1 MAALASNP
9 NIFPHFEATRT
20 CCKGMPH
27 RQPAFDHVVFCLR
40 VASYS
45 MKKRSKK
52 RSSSSSER
60 DWKAQ
65 RESRESK
72 CQIFGV
78 RAQQDTASQLLNILH
93 IRSADNSTKCC
104 KVHNTRITTV
114 DKGYFKS

>member
-9 NIFPHFEATRT
+9 NIFQHFEATRT

-52 RSSSSSER
+52 GAALPVRETGR
-60 DWKAQ
+60 PNGRAA
-65 RESRESK
+65 RESAKYSE
-72 CQIFGV
+72 
-78 RAQQDTASQLLNILH
+78 
-93 IRSADNSTKCC
+93 
-104 KVHNTRITTV
+104 
-114 DKGYFKS
+114 